1 MFNESQSQVTT
12 QQRERERERTTETKG
27 FEGTDRKREMR
38 GEGSA
43 FELCENERG
52 RSQKL
57 VPSLSY
63 VNHGLLDLVGSAGQY
78 FVAT

>member
-1 MFNESQSQVTT
+1 MKVNHKSLLN
-12 QQRERERERTTETKG
+12 RERERERTTKTIGFKG
-27 FEGTDRKREMR
+27 TNREREMR

-43 FELCENERG
+43 FELCEN
-52 RSQKL
+52 QKL
-57 VPSLSY
+57 VPSLCY

>member
-1 MFNESQSQVTT
+1 
-12 QQRERERERTTETKG
+12 
-27 FEGTDRKREMR
+27 MR

-43 FELCENERG
+43 FELCEN
-52 RSQKL
+52 QKL
-57 VPSLSY
+57 VPSLCY